1 MSCLRRVDE
10 LLQVPPHLTA
20 KQLAVTLDPFFIRVA
35 RKDTGEVFLEGRLE
49 RGIVPKD
56 STWMLGG
63 GIGEDGCQL
72 LLHKMN
78 LELLQR

>member
-1 MSCLRRVDE
+1 MAAR
-10 LLQVPPHLTA
+10 
-20 KQLAVTLDPFFIRVA
+20 QLAVTLEPFFIRVA
-35 RKDTGEVFLEGRLE
+35 QKDTGEVFLEGRLE

-63 GIGEDGCQL
+63 GSGEDGCVL